1 VIVSAEKPTV
11 AVRRSQVLVGE
22 GETAELVCQVDGIPH
37 PRISWHRD
45 GVLVGVCLSVCLS
58 LLSFANVRFIHH
70 PR

>member
-1 VIVSAEKPTV
+1 MIVSAEKPTV

-45 GVLVGVCLSVCLS
+45 GVLVGVCLSCL
-58 LLSFANVRFIHH
+58 LLTLGLSIIFVS
-70 PR
+70 